1 MKVAVAGGT
10 GVVGR
15 LTTEALAGHGAD
27 GVVLARSKGIDLVT
41 GDGLAGALAG
51 VGAVIDVTNVASSR
65 ASVVSEFFETTSRN
79 LMRAAEQAGVRHIV
93 ALSIIGVDRVRFGYY
108 QGKLHQE
115 EVLRSSPVPV
125 SILRAA
131 QFHEFPGQYMAGS
144 SGPFVV
150 VPRWRVQ
157 PIAAREVAAAL
168 ARLAVGAPPAL
179 PEGALPEGALPEGAL
194 PEGALSELAGPR
206 EENMADLI
214 RRVIRAR
221 GSRRRVIEV
230 PIPTSAGKALAT
242 GGNLPGADAALGSQT
257 FAEWLRSPDRPR
269 SGAGS
274 DG

>member
-15 LTTEALAGHGAD
+15 LTTEALAGYGAD

-41 GDGLAGALAG
+41 GDGLADALAG
-51 VGAVIDVTNVASSR
+51 VGAVIDVTNVASAR

-79 LMRAAEQAGVRHIV
+79 LMRAAEQARVRHIV
-93 ALSIIGVDRVRFGYY
+93 ALSIIGVDRVSFGYY

-115 EVLRSSPVPV
+115 EALRSSPVPV

-131 QFHEFPGQYMAGS
+131 QFHEFPGQYMAGT

-157 PIAAREVAAAL
+157 PVAAREVAAAL

-179 PEGALPEGALPEGAL
+179 LAEPPPAGAPPA
-194 PEGALSELAGPR
+194 GALSELAGPR

-230 PIPTSAGKALAT
+230 PIPTAAGRALAT
-242 GGNLPGADAALGSQT
+242 GGNLPGPAAALGSQT
-257 FAEWLRSPDRPR
+257 FAKWLRSPDGPR